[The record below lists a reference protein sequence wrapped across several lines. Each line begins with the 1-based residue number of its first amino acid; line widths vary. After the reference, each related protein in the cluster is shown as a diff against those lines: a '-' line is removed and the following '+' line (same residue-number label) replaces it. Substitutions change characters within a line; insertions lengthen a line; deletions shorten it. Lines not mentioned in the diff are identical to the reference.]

1 MKYKEKNLKGFGRG
15 LIFTIIFCLIFA
27 GFSNLFT
34 PKADANTEGM
44 SAMVTKAYLAEE
56 RDTIDVLFLGNS
68 NMYRAFNPIQLWQ
81 EQGITSCDIGMP
93 GSNTVELYRKA
104 VDFMKYQKPKMI
116 VVETDCMFDGVNVF
130 DANGNLIVSKSTKI
144 ESKVKERMDA
154 YKNSFDNL
162 DDAIMSGVSYR
173 WPLMKYKYRWKRI
186 KSRDFTDEKGKYKF
200 VAKGYV
206 NGVEKKP
213 FKYGATYMGVNDGS
227 TADIS
232 SNSDIYIKKLN
243 ELCKTNDC
251 QLVLVSVPCG
261 KYWNWQK
268 HNAAQKFADEN
279 NIKFLDFN
287 VETQLIPEF
296 SWKNCSRDGGTHIN
310 GKGAKYVTHA
320 MGRYLV
326 EQCDMKPS
334 NLTAKQKAAWNK
346 DVKSF
351 NKVKKRQ
358 VKLYKERLKAQ
369 KLKSKKK

>member
-93 GSNTVELYRKA
+93 GSNTLELYRKA

-162 DDAIMSGVSYR
+162 DDAIMSGISYR

-213 FKYGATYMGVNDGS
+213 FKYCATYMGVNDGS

-243 ELCKTNDC
+243 ELCKANDC

-369 KLKSKKK
+369 KLNSKKK

>member
-162 DDAIMSGVSYR
+162 DDAIMSGISYR
-173 WPLMKYKYRWKRI
+173 WPLMKYKHRWKRI

-243 ELCKTNDC
+243 ELCKANDC

-369 KLKSKKK
+369 KLN

>member
-162 DDAIMSGVSYR
+162 DDAIMSGISYR

-243 ELCKTNDC
+243 ELCKANDC

-320 MGRYLV
+320 MGRYIV

-369 KLKSKKK
+369 KLNSKKK

>member
-162 DDAIMSGVSYR
+162 DDAIMSGISYR

-213 FKYGATYMGVNDGS
+213 FKYCATYMGVNDGS

-243 ELCKTNDC
+243 ELCKANDC

-369 KLKSKKK
+369 KLNSKKK

>member
-56 RDTIDVLFLGNS
+56 RGTIDVLFLGNS

-116 VVETDCMFDGVNVF
+116 VFETDCMFDGVNTF
-130 DANGNLIVSKSTKI
+130 DANGNLVVSQDTKI

-162 DDAIMSGVSYR
+162 DDAIMSGISYR
-173 WPLMKYKYRWKRI
+173 WPLMKYKTRWKRI

-227 TADIS
+227 TAKLS
-232 SNSDIYIKKLN
+232 NNSDVYVKKLI
-243 ELCKTNDC
+243 ELCKANNC
-251 QLVLVSVPCG
+251 QLMITSVPCG

-369 KLKSKKK
+369 KLNPKKK

>member
-162 DDAIMSGVSYR
+162 DDAIMSGISYR
-173 WPLMKYKYRWKRI
+173 WPLMQYKYRWKRI

-227 TADIS
+227 TAKLS
-232 SNSDIYIKKLN
+232 SNSDVYVKKLI
-243 ELCKTNDC
+243 ELCKANNC
-251 QLVLVSVPCG
+251 QLMITSVPCG

-268 HNAAQKFADEN
+268 HNAAKKFADEN

-310 GKGAKYVTHA
+310 GKGAKYITHA

-369 KLKSKKK
+369 KLNSKKN